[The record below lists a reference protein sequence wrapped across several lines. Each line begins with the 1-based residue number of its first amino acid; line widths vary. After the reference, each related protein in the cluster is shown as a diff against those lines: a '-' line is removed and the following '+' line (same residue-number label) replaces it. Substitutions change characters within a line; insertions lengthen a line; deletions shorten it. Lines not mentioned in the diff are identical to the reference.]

1 MHTLGR
7 ARSITWPFINRN
19 LGLLCCQCSCSDSS
33 VLITPNRRAT
43 SHKHS
48 RKQIYARAMSSTL
61 PAFQY
66 DILAPGRFRLF
77 KLDLNPDN
85 QDLSGQLLS
94 TYHIQ
99 NNLDLSLS
107 YFKYVMSEDT
117 TPILSKTSNG
127 EGYHALS
134 YCWGAQ
140 NSKQALRLSTIGS
153 KLKDDEVQMNFE
165 PERNG
170 TIQITQSLYDLL
182 QELRRRSY
190 NWFVWIDAICINE
203 SSDEEKSLQLPMM
216 RDIYEYSDR
225 VLVWLGPATNMAN
238 EALAMIS
245 SLADIL
251 QKASENSH
259 ILNPEIPDTFHAID
273 LPEPSNIIWEAVRD
287 LFCRPWWSRLWT
299 LQEVTLAP
307 IGEGV
312 EEAMAS
318 PSIQVL
324 CGDTTATIKSLDS
337 FALVATSTGIKDWI
351 LTGQSGASMEILNG
365 FDSIDEIRT
374 CRESFSRHGWGISLN
389 ALLLA
394 TRRRQA
400 AVPADMVIG
409 MLGMLD
415 AHARLTLA
423 IDIGQTTESVFI
435 KFGKFYIRNEPKEML
450 LNHVATR
457 ERLACLPSW
466 CPNFASPP
474 ETISLGT
481 RWLGHLESTHEHR
494 AQMYCAGFQKKGK
507 WTRPRSG
514 LYYVK
519 NITNALIWRHPH
531 SGVFD
536 TNNTRQIALLPNTD
550 SIVAS
555 GIPMETV
562 VAVVDCNPAAES
574 TKFLSFNG
582 VQDTNEWDVAC
593 LALAKQTLSPDV
605 EGYDVYARTIV
616 ANRVTIN
623 PRPDEPFVFDRD
635 NELNFVARYLALK
648 RYMQAVL
655 ALGESIP
662 EEGNLDEDTIRYT
675 KVLQQ
680 ISRRRRFFATSA
692 GRIGLGP
699 ADTEVGDT
707 ICIIFYCPTPYI
719 LRNAKDGKFNL
730 VGEAFVHGLMYGEAL
745 AMFDQNKV
753 KETKWVIE

>member
-1 MHTLGR
+1 
-7 ARSITWPFINRN
+7 
-19 LGLLCCQCSCSDSS
+19 
-33 VLITPNRRAT
+33 
-43 SHKHS
+43 
-48 RKQIYARAMSSTL
+48 
-61 PAFQY
+61 
-66 DILAPGRFRLF
+66 
-77 KLDLNPDN
+77 
-85 QDLSGQLLS
+85 LLS
-94 TYHIQ
+94 TYHNQIAV
-99 NNLDLSLS
+99 DLSPAS
-107 YFKYVMSEDT
+107 FKYLFSEDT
-117 TPILSKTSNG
+117 NLILSQLSDG
-127 EGYHALS
+127 EEYHALS

-140 NSKQALRLSTIGS
+140 NSKHALRLSTISS
-153 KLKDDEVQMNFE
+153 KLKDNEVQMNCE

-170 TIQITQSLYDLL
+170 DVQINDSLYELL
-182 QELRRRSY
+182 QELRRRNY
-190 NWFVWIDAICINE
+190 NRFVWIDAICINQ

-216 RDIYEYSDR
+216 RHIYEYAGR

-251 QKASENSH
+251 QKASEDSH
-259 ILNPEIPDTFHAID
+259 ILNPVIPDTFHAIG
-273 LPEPSNIIWEAVRD
+273 LPEPSNIIWGAIRD

-299 LQEVTLAP
+299 LQEVVMARV
-307 IGEGV
+307 GSGV
-312 EEAMAS
+312 EEAMVL

-324 CGDTTATIKSLDS
+324 CGDTTATMTCLNS

-351 LTGQSGASMEILNG
+351 LTGQSGVSIEILNG
-365 FDSIDEIRT
+365 FEGMDEIRT
-374 CRESFSRHGWGISLN
+374 CRESYSRHGWGISLN

-400 AVPADMVIG
+400 TVPADMVIG

-415 AHARLTLA
+415 THARHTLA
-423 IDIGQTTESVFI
+423 IDIAQTTETVFI

-457 ERLACLPSW
+457 ERLAGLPSW

-481 RWLGHLESTHEHR
+481 RWLGHLQSTHEHR
-494 AQMYCAGFQKKGK
+494 VQMYCAGFQKEGRWK
-507 WTRPRSG
+507 RPRSRF
-514 LYYVK
+514 YYVK
-519 NITNALIWRHPH
+519 NLTNALIARHPH

-536 TNNTRQIALLPNTD
+536 TKNPRQLALLPNTD

-555 GIPMETV
+555 GIHMETV

-574 TKFLSFNG
+574 TKFLSFNS
-582 VQDTNEWDVAC
+582 VQQTNEWDAAC
-593 LALAKQTLSPDV
+593 LALAKQTLSPDE
-605 EGYDVYARTIV
+605 EGYNVYARTIT
-616 ANRVTIN
+616 ANRVTID
-623 PRPDEPFVFDRD
+623 PRPDEPFVFDRN
-635 NELNFVARYLALK
+635 NELNFVAQYLALK
-648 RYMQAVL
+648 RYIQAVI
-655 ALGESIP
+655 ALGESLP

-719 LRNAKDGKFNL
+719 LRNVKPGKFHL

-745 AMFDQNKV
+745 AMFDQGKAQ
-753 KETKWVIE
+753 ETKWVIE